1 MDALSNTHRM
11 RHARKIKT
19 EEKAKVVAAVWGKKF
34 NPFLAS
40 LAILT
45 GTILKNRMNSSFS
58 FKSSWCYSSYNSNH
72 PVENS

>member
-19 EEKAKVVAAVWGKKF
+19 EEKAKVVAAVWGTKF

-58 FKSSWCYSSYNSNH
+58 FKSSWCYS
-72 PVENS
+72 VFIL